1 MPYSSKITLAGEQYD
16 ILGGDIGFT
25 RSVDVKGRPS
35 SHVMGGQFSFTVE
48 VTAESKLVE
57 NMVNSQ
63 NKPFPQGALE
73 FTDAGDDGVTR
84 KIAFTNAYIVNYS
97 ESFSAAGNAYT
108 CSITISAE
116 KIQIQEA
123 ILDQRWPVKK

>member
-1 MPYSSKITLAGEQYD
+1 MPYSSKIKLGADEYD

-48 VTAESKLVE
+48 VTEKTKLIE

-63 NKPFPQGALE
+63 NKPFDKGELA

-84 KIAFTNAYIVNYS
+84 KIEFANAYIVNYS

-116 KIQIQEA
+116 KITVQKA

>member
-1 MPYSSKITLAGEQYD
+1 MAYSSTIELDGQKFD

-48 VTAESKLVE
+48 ITDKSTLVE
-57 NMVNSQ
+57 HMVNTQ
-63 NKPFPQGALE
+63 NKPYAKGEVA

-84 KIAFTNAYIVNYS
+84 KIEFANAYIVSYS
-97 ESFSAAGNAYT
+97 ESFSAAGAAYT
-108 CSITISAE
+108 CSVTISAE
-116 KIQIQEA
+116 KITIQKA
-123 ILDQRWPVKK
+123 VLDQRWPVKK

>member
-1 MPYSSKITLAGEQYD
+1 MPYSSKITLGADTFD

-48 VTAESKLVE
+48 VTEKSALVE
-57 NMVNSQ
+57 HMVNSQ
-63 NKPFPQGALE
+63 NKPFDKGELA

-84 KIAFTNAYIVNYS
+84 KIEFTNAYIVNYS

-108 CSITISAE
+108 CSMTISAE
-116 KIQIQEA
+116 KITIQKA
-123 ILDQRWPVKK
+123 VLDQRWPVKK

>member
-1 MPYSSKITLAGEQYD
+1 MPYQSKIKLGADEYD
-16 ILGGDIGFT
+16 ILGGDIGFS

-48 VTAESKLVE
+48 VTEKSSLVE
-57 NMVNSQ
+57 NMVNAQ
-63 NKPFPQGALE
+63 NKPYAEGSLE

-84 KIAFTNAYIVNYS
+84 KIAFTNAYIVSYS

-108 CSITISAE
+108 CSVTLSAE
-116 KIQIQEA
+116 KITIQEA
-123 ILDQRWPVKK
+123 VLDQRWPAKK

>member
-1 MPYSSKITLAGEQYD
+1 MPYSSKIKLDTQEFDL
-16 ILGGDIGFT
+16 LGGDIGFT

-57 NMVNSQ
+57 NMVNAQ
-63 NKPFPQGALE
+63 NKPYPTGELT

-84 KIAFTNAYIVNYS
+84 KIEFTNAYIVHYS

-108 CSITISAE
+108 CSITLSAE
-116 KIQIQEA
+116 KIKIQEA
-123 ILDQRWPVKK
+123 LLDQRWPVKK

>member
-1 MPYSSKITLAGEQYD
+1 MPYSSTIELGGETFD
-16 ILGGDIGFT
+16 ILGGDIGFS

-48 VTAESKLVE
+48 ITEKSKLVE

-63 NKPFPQGALE
+63 NKPYDKGALK

-84 KIAFTNAYIVNYS
+84 QIDFANAYIVNYS

-116 KIQIQEA
+116 KITIQKA
-123 ILDQRWPVKK
+123 VLDQRWPVKK

>member
-1 MPYSSKITLAGEQYD
+1 MPYSSKIKLGNDEYD

-48 VTAESKLVE
+48 ITDKSSLVE
-57 NMVNSQ
+57 HMVNSQ
-63 NKPFPQGALE
+63 NKPFDKGSLE

-84 KIAFTNAYIVNYS
+84 KFEFTNAFIVNYS
-97 ESFSAAGNAYT
+97 ESFSVAGNAYT
-108 CSITISAE
+108 CSLTISAE
-116 KIQIQEA
+116 TIKIQNA
-123 ILDQRWPVKK
+123 LLDQRWPKKS

>member
-1 MPYSSKITLAGEQYD
+1 MPYSSVIDLGGQKFD
-16 ILGGDIGFT
+16 ILGGDIGFS

-63 NKPFPQGALE
+63 NKPFPKGELA
-73 FTDAGDDGVTR
+73 FTDAGDDGITR
-84 KIAFTNAYIVNYS
+84 KIAFENAYIVNYS
-97 ESFSAAGNAYT
+97 ESFSAAGSAYT

-116 KIQIQEA
+116 KITIQA
-123 ILDQRWPVKK
+123 AVLDQRWPVKK

>member
-1 MPYSSKITLAGEQYD
+1 MPYSSTIELGGQKFD
-16 ILGGDIGFT
+16 ILGGDIGFS

-48 VTAESKLVE
+48 VTPETKLIE

-63 NKPFPQGALE
+63 NKPYDKGELA

-84 KIAFTNAYIVNYS
+84 KIEFANAYIVNYS

-116 KIQIQEA
+116 KISIQKA
-123 ILDQRWPVKK
+123 VLDQRWPAKK